1 MRVGLLTVLF
11 GKESIDQVI
20 KRARKLGI
28 SDFELGTGNYP
39 GDAHCKLGY
48 LTDTLL
54 RKEFQKKLQDAG
66 IRISALSCHGNPIH
80 PDRKFA
86 KANDEVSRKTVQLAA
101 KLGVPKVIEFSGC
114 PGDSDRARYPNW
126 VTCPWPDEYRD
137 LLAWQWEKKV
147 IPYWIRRNKHADDH
161 GVNIALE
168 MHPGFVV
175 YSPESMLKLRAAAGS
190 RIGANLDPSHLFWQ
204 GIDPIQAVRTLGSA
218 IFHVHAKDT
227 KLYPG
232 NVATAGVL
240 DIKPY
245 SDEVNRSWLFRTV
258 GYGHGP
264 EWWAEFI
271 STLQMIG
278 YDDVL
283 SIEHEDSLMAVEE
296 GLGKAVTFLNSLV
309 IREKLTE
316 MWWAQA

>member
-1 MRVGLLTVLF
+1 MRIGLLTVLF
-11 GKESIDQVI
+11 GKESLDQVI
-20 KRARKLGI
+20 QRAVKLKI
-28 SDFELGTGNYP
+28 ADFELGTGNYP
-39 GDAHCKLGY
+39 GDAHCKLEY
-48 LTDTLL
+48 LTDALL
-54 RKEFQKKLQDAG
+54 RKEFQKKLQDGG
-66 IRISALSCHGNPIH
+66 IRISALSCHGNPLH
-80 PDRKFA
+80 PDRNIA
-86 KANDEVSRKTVQLAA
+86 KANDEVSRKTVQLAE

-114 PGDSDRARYPNW
+114 PGDSDRARHPNW

-147 IPYWIRRNKHADDH
+147 IPYWTRRNRHAADH
-161 GVNIALE
+161 GVSIALE

-175 YSPESMLKLRAAAGS
+175 YSPETLLKLRAASGD

-204 GIDPIQAVRTLGSA
+204 GIDPIQSVRLLGKA
-218 IFHVHAKDT
+218 IFHIHAKDT
-227 KLYPG
+227 KMYPA
-232 NVATAGVL
+232 NIATAGVL
-240 DIKPY
+240 DVKPY

-264 EWWAEFI
+264 EWWADFV

-296 GLGKAVTFLNSLV
+296 GLSKAVSFLNSVL
-309 IREKLTE
+309 IRQKLTE
-316 MWWAQA
+316 MWWVQA